1 MKRFFAI
8 LSIGAMLSLSACGS
22 YEDCRSSLDKTPDMQ
37 APAHVVSVL
46 HQEQA

>member
-22 YEDCRSSLDKTPDMQ
+22 YEDCRSSLDQQPDIQ
-37 APAHVVSVL
+37 TPAHTVTVL
-46 HQEQA
+46 KQDKA